1 MGLEGAWQIRLF
13 PRFVYGNLMG
23 KLRIFTCDIIDDVEA
38 SMFYSGTGFWR
49 AQDAWPYHIKR
60 ALELLFDAQ
69 SSTGYCIGKHTS
81 IVRDL
86 KPSNFNPKE
95 KLWTKFP
102 QEG

>member
-1 MGLEGAWQIRLF
+1 MDGARGSLADKTF
-13 PRFVYGNLMG
+13 PMICIWESDG

-69 SSTGYCIGKHTS
+69 SSTGY
-81 IVRDL
+81 
-86 KPSNFNPKE
+86 
-95 KLWTKFP
+95 
-102 QEG
+102 